1 MNPKITLLIIFI
13 ATFVATCSTMRHS
26 IDVDTNT
33 KKVIIKGDVII
44 YVDSLRH
51 DSL

>member
-1 MNPKITLLIIFI
+1 MDNKIIFIIIFI

-33 KKVIIKGDVII
+33 KKVIVKGDVII
-44 YVDSLRH
+44 YMDSLGF